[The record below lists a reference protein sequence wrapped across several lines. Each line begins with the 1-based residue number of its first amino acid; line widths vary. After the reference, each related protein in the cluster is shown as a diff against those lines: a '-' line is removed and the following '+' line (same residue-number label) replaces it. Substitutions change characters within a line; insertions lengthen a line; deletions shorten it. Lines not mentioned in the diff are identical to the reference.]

1 MTLLQFCNDLSSQA
15 LVELNGFSHS
25 GSHLPVPAIIFF
37 GAPHRGLQTE
47 ALETIVKLRPSE
59 DLVKELQI
67 QSPTLRELND
77 KFRHVA
83 ENIDILSCYE
93 TIPTRTVT
101 MVYGYFRSL
110 FCVADDRISYPMA
123 N

>member
-1 MTLLQFCNDLSSQA
+1 MTLLRFCNNISSQA

-25 GSHLPVPAIIFF
+25 RSHLPVPAIMFF
-37 GAPHRGLQTE
+37 GAPHRGLETT

-59 DLVKELQI
+59 DLIKELQT

-83 ENIDILSCYE
+83 NNIDILTCYE
-93 TIPTRTVT
+93 IIPTRTAI
-101 MVYGYFRSL
+101 MVYENFNS
-110 FCVADDRISYPMA
+110 
-123 N
+123 